1 MADVTTKTLNTRI
14 SQKYD
19 TYDQWIAND
28 PALLKGE
35 IAVVTV
41 TTAVKDDKGN
51 IVQVPNLMIK
61 VGEDGV
67 KKFSELPWLSAKAAD
82 VADWAKADTLE
93 ANAISGLGDYIANY
107 VDETLGISVD
117 TNTVYRLYT
126 EDNKTYKL
134 QSKAAGEEDTAY
146 ADVTGSTFTIDLSG
160 VKGDIADLEALVGDT
175 AVATQIG
182 NAISDLNLA
191 NTYEAKGEAAK
202 VTEALETYKGT
213 NDAAVKANTDAIA
226 AIKDHATIDS
236 FADVAAELA
245 KKQDNGDYATKADAQ
260 GYADA
265 KDDAIAAAQK
275 AADDAQDAV
284 DALAEK
290 VGTVEEGKTVVGMI
304 ADAQTAATYNDTEVK
319 ADIADLEE
327 LVGDTAVAT
336 QISDAVAAEKTRAE
350 GIEGGLD
357 GRITA
362 IEEDYLKAAD
372 KEALQTQINTIMSNP
387 DAEGAI
393 NSINEFT
400 QYVKDHGTI
409 AEGFRTDI
417 DANADAIDAI
427 EADYLKAADK
437 TELQGNIDAVEGRV
451 TTAEG
456 EIDDLQ
462 EAVATKAAQSDLDAL
477 EALVGD
483 TAVATQIT
491 NAIND
496 ANLGQYAKAS
506 DLATTQGDLDTLE
519 ETVSGLAAIAKT
531 GNVNDLVQT
540 EGDVL
545 VFNCGTASTVI

>member
-1 MADVTTKTLNTRI
+1 MAETKTLNTRI

-19 TYDQWIAND
+19 TYEQWIAND

-82 VADWAKADTLE
+82 VADWAKADTLQ
-93 ANAISGLGDYIANY
+93 ASAVAGLGDYIANY

-134 QSKAAGEEDTAY
+134 QSKAAGEADTAY

-160 VKGDIADLEALVGDT
+160 VEGDIAALEELVGDT

-182 NAISDLNLA
+182 NAITDLKLA
-191 NTYEAKGEAAK
+191 DAYEAKGEAAK
-202 VTEALETYKGT
+202 VSEALESYKTT
-213 NDAAVKANTDAIA
+213 NDAAIT
-226 AIKDHATIDS
+226 AIKDGTSIDS
-236 FADVAAELA
+236 FADVEAALA
-245 KKQDNGDYATKADAQ
+245 GKQATGDYATKAEAQ

-265 KDDAIAAAQK
+265 KDEAIAAAKK
-275 AADDAQDAV
+275 AGDDAQDAV
-284 DALAEK
+284 DALADK
-290 VGTVEEGKTVVGMI
+290 VGTVTEGKTVVDMI
-304 ADAQTAATYNDTEVK
+304 TDAQTAATYDDTDVL
-319 ADIADLEE
+319 ADIATLES

-336 QISDAVAAEKTRAE
+336 QISNAVADEKLRAE
-350 GIEGGLD
+350 GVESGLD
-357 GRITA
+357 TRVKA
-362 IEEDYLKAAD
+362 IEADYLKAAD
-372 KEALQTQINTIMSNP
+372 KEALQTQINTILSNP

-400 QYVKDHGTI
+400 QYIADHGEI

-417 DANADAIDAI
+417 NANADAIDVI

-437 TELQGNIDAVEGRV
+437 TELQGNINTLAGRV

-456 EIDDLQ
+456 EIDGLQ
-462 EAVATKAAQSDLDAL
+462 ADIATKAAQADLDAL

-496 ANLGQYAKAS
+496 ANLAQYAKAS
-506 DLATTQGDLDTLE
+506 DLEATQDAVDALEAKVDALKIEDL
-519 ETVSGLAAIAKT
+519 GQA
-531 GNVNDLVQT
+531 
-540 EGDVL
+540 EGTYV
-545 VFNCGTASTVI
+545 VFDCGTASTVI